1 MKRKDIAA
9 LNAEWDAYYR
19 HSFRNFLYLV
29 WHNVEEIRSDPT
41 LIQYDI
47 ANHLQYGSTRTC
59 IEALRG
65 LGKSYITCAYAAWRL
80 RNDPSE
86 AILITSA
93 NINKAKK
100 NCRFIRDIIYNIDI
114 MKPLR
119 LTDAQRRD
127 RSRKY
132 YDSVLMFDVNGAGM
146 KQVPS
151 VNCVGIEGQVT
162 GDRATL
168 IICDD
173 IEVSTN
179 SLTKTQ
185 RAKIELLVTEFDA
198 VIKPGKGNRIIYLGT
213 PHSIDS
219 LYNTLPKKGYDVKM
233 WPAEV
238 PDNAWLEYY
247 GQHLGDCIQEMVDNG
262 VEAGTPT
269 DSRFDKW
276 DLMQRK
282 ASMGTKYP
290 QQYMLDIRESDANR
304 YPLKL
309 RDLIVTDL
317 DHHKG
322 SVHLAWSSSPELIW
336 QDLDPIC
343 SRGDACYRPFRID
356 PRFQEYEDS
365 IMVVDPSG
373 AGEDMTAICVMKLL
387 HGRLFCTELIGLKGG
402 YSEEVLKEISEL
414 AKYEKVNKIL
424 IETNMGGGGDRGGMF
439 GELLRPVLIKY
450 HHCAIEGIWNHRQKE
465 LRICDT
471 LEPVFNNHRLIVD
484 KAIIT
489 RDADSSTILDEEYRL
504 CYQITS
510 MTREKGAIGHDDLI
524 DALAMAVGYFE
535 ERLAISSDEALNKYQ
550 DDQWEEMLRQFEEMA
565 GNSNHSNDSAFSTSN
580 YNMTCGLN

>member
-1 MKRKDIAA
+1 MKKRDIAA
-9 LNAEWDAYYR
+9 LNAEWEASYR

-41 LIQYDI
+41 VIQYDI
-47 ANHLQYGSTRTC
+47 ANHLQYGATRTC

-86 AILITSA
+86 AILVVSA

-100 NCRFIRDIIYNIDI
+100 NCRFIRDIVYNIDI

-173 IEVSTN
+173 VEVSTN

-198 VIKPGKGNRIIYLGT
+198 VIKPGAGNRIVYLGT

-238 PDNAWLEYY
+238 PDAGWMEYY
-247 GQHLGDCIQEMVDNG
+247 GQYLGDCILEMLDNG
-262 VEAGTPT
+262 VKAGTPT
-269 DSRFDKW
+269 DSRFNKW
-276 DLMQRK
+276 DLLQRK

-290 QQYMLDIRESDANR
+290 QQYMLDIRENDANR

-309 RDLIVTDL
+309 KDLIVTDI
-317 DHHKG
+317 DHYRG
-322 SVHLAWSSSPELIW
+322 SVHLAWSSSPELVW

-343 SRGDACYRPFRID
+343 NRGDACYRPFRID
-356 PRFQEYEDS
+356 PRFQEYEES
-365 IMVVDPSG
+365 VMIIDPSG
-373 AGEDMTAICVMKLL
+373 AGEDLTAICVMKLL
-387 HGRLFCTELIGLKGG
+387 HGRLFCTELRGLKGG
-402 YSEEVLKEISEL
+402 FGKEVLEEISEL
-414 AKYEKVNKIL
+414 AKYEKVGKIL
-424 IETNMGGGGDRGGMF
+424 VETNMGGGGERGGMF
-439 GELLRPVLIKY
+439 GELLRPVLAKY
-450 HHCAIEGIWNHRQKE
+450 YRCDIEGIWNHRQKE

-471 LEPVFNNHRLIVD
+471 LEPVFNNHRLVMD
-484 KAIIT
+484 KGIIA
-489 RDADSSTILDEEYRL
+489 RDSDQTIMVEEEHRL
-504 CYQITS
+504 CYQITRI
-510 MTREKGAIGHDDLI
+510 TRERGAIGHDDLI
-524 DALAMAVGYFE
+524 DALAMAVAYFE
-535 ERLAISSDEALNKYQ
+535 EKLAIGSEEALDNYQ
-550 DDQWEEMLRQFEEMA
+550 NERWEEMMRQFEGMSGSE
-565 GNSNHSNDSAFSTSN
+565 SN
-580 YNMTCGLN
+580 YNESAFITASYNLTNGLN